1 MSDLVRVKFKEE
13 AEREDFLL
21 YDGGR
26 FNIKSGE
33 KEEIKL
39 ERDIPNYS
47 ARFQIN
53 RSLYVCGGKRKLN

>member
-13 AEREDFLL
+13 AEREDYLL
-21 YDGGR
+21 YKGGR
-26 FNIKSGE
+26 LNIKSGE

-47 ARFQIN
+47 TQF
-53 RSLYVCGGKRKLN
+53 